1 MTSEIISI
9 GDELLIGQVINSN
22 QAFIAERLNSVGVSV
37 SRMVTV
43 GDDVTQIVRA
53 FREATASFDVVVVT
67 GGLGPTHD
75 DVTRSA
81 VCEFFETG
89 LVRDEEAYQNVLR
102 IFAQRKRAVLAVN
115 EEQALVPQGCTV
127 IQNAYGTAPGYFF
140 SREGKA
146 FAVLPGVPYEM
157 EAMVENFLLPY
168 FRAKATGKVILHRTL
183 LTTGIAESTLA
194 HEIGPVDR
202 LFSPDEG
209 VSLAFLPGPMGVRLR
224 ISVRAESQAQAQPLI
239 ERLEKALRAK
249 AGKAV
254 YGVDGDRLEE
264 VVGRILRE
272 RKLTLA
278 VAESCTGGLILDRL
292 TDVPGSSAYVE
303 RGFVTY
309 SNSSKIGEL
318 GVPGDVIAEH
328 GAVSKEVAL
337 AMARGAREQA
347 GTDIALSTTGIAGP
361 TGATPSK
368 PVGTL
373 WIGYADAGGAFAK
386 EFLLET
392 DRRRFKIRASQTAL
406 EILRRRLLKID

>member
-1 MTSEIISI
+1 MTAEIISI

-22 QAFIAERLNSVGVSV
+22 QAFIAEKLNSVGVSV
-37 SRMVTV
+37 GRMVTV
-43 GDDVTQIVRA
+43 GDDVTQIVHA
-53 FREATASFDVVVVT
+53 FRDATARFDVVVVT

-75 DVTRSA
+75 DVTRLA

-140 SREGKA
+140 SRQGKV

-157 EAMVENFLLPY
+157 EAMVQNFMVPY
-168 FRAKATGKVILHRTL
+168 FRARATGKVIRHRTL
-183 LTTGIAESTLA
+183 LTTGIPESTLA
-194 HEIGPVDR
+194 HEIGPVDQI
-202 LFSPDEG
+202 FSPAEG
-209 VSLAFLPGPMGVRLR
+209 VSLAFLPSPMGVRLR
-224 ISVRAESQAQAQPLI
+224 ISVRAETAERAQALI
-239 ERLEKALRAK
+239 ERVETKLRAK

-254 YGVDGDRLEE
+254 YGVDAERLEE
-264 VVGRILRE
+264 VVGRVLRE

-278 VAESCTGGLILDRL
+278 VAESCTGGLLLDRL
-292 TDVPGSSAYVE
+292 TDVPGSSAYVD

-309 SNSSKIGEL
+309 SNASKTAEL
-318 GVPGDVIAEH
+318 GVPAELIAAH
-328 GAVSKEVAL
+328 GAVSKEVVL
-337 AMARGAREQA
+337 AMALGARTRA
-347 GTDIALSTTGIAGP
+347 GTDIALATTGIAGP
-361 TGATPSK
+361 SGATPTK

-373 WIGYADAGGAFAK
+373 WIGYSDSGGTVAR

-392 DRRRFKIRASQTAL
+392 DRRRFKMRASQAAL
-406 EILRRRLLKID
+406 EMLRRRLLKMD